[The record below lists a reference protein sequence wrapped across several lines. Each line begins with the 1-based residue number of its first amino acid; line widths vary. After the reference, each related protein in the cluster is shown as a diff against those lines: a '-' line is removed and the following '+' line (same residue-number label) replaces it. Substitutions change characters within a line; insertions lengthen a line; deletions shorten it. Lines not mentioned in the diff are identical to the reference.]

1 MIQRWMIQFA
11 SYLETEGLESSVAFY
26 NTKEDAIK
34 YLKQEYNYIL
44 ESFKG
49 GVIDWNEYEE
59 EFMYDIGGYDK
70 HAYNQRFEAHIS
82 KISFKESKEEE

>member
-34 YLKQEYNYIL
+34 YLKQEYEYVL
-44 ESFKG
+44 EEFKG

-59 EFMYDIGGYDK
+59 EYRYYVGGYDK
-70 HAYNQRFEAHIS
+70 YAYQQRFEAHIS
-82 KISFKESKEEE
+82 KISFKEEE